1 MHIQEARRIVA
12 RYAQDPDELGVL
24 YLSRPEREE
33 LAMALHVTLTKW
45 PVDAT
50 VAVWGLGLVAGW
62 QLLFLGVQ
70 AFAAGVQA
78 LAGWLQ

>member
-12 RYAQDPDELGVL
+12 RYAHDPDELGVL

-33 LAMALHVTLTKW
+33 LAKALRITLTKW

-50 VAVWGLGLVAGW
+50 VAVWALALVAGW
-62 QLLFLGVQ
+62 QVVFWGAQ
-70 AFAAGVQA
+70 ALTAGV
-78 LAGWLQ
+78 LTIVGWVS